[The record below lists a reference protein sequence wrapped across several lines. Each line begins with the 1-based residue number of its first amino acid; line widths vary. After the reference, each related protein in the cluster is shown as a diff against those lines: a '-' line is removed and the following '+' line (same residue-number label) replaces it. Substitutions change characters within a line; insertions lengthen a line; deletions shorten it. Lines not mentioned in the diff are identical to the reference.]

1 MGRINPTPTARLLFE
16 NVETLTWLNKK
27 TGINFPSLVNFKR
40 GYRVVKKVKMEGNK
54 PVLDEKGNPVKIK
67 VKIKYT
73 PENRTKRDIAK
84 AFISIGA
91 QADPNTIYE
100 HRHDSPDPI
109 EEEEEIMEEDKI
121 KNR

>member
-1 MGRINPTPTARLLFE
+1 MATNPTPLARLNFE
-16 NVETLTWLNKK
+16 NIKTLTWLNQK

-40 GYRVVKKVKMEGNK
+40 GYRVIKKIKMQGGN
-54 PVLDEKGNPVKIK
+54 PVLDKEGKMVKEK

-84 AFISIGA
+84 AFTSIGA
-91 QADPNTIYE
+91 IADPNTIYE

-109 EEEEEIMEEDKI
+109 EEEEEIIASEEK
-121 KNR
+121 